1 MVTTVDPLSY
11 AESGNPLTSAANI
24 ASRRRLY
31 ESMLQQGMDS
41 SPIRH
46 WSQGLGRLTQAMV
59 GGYGAYQ
66 ADQDERGQQQRTGRL
81 LADALVP
88 EGPTSTLASGPLA
101 PSTTAGPPTSRAG
114 APGSPDLPDLT
125 RWITGQEGFQSRG
138 FDDFGRRRIGY
149 GTPTLAG
156 DTTVTEPEARQR
168 LEASLAASAVQIDR
182 QFPGLT
188 PHQRAALLDLTYN
201 AGPGWMTAGLG
212 QAVRAGE
219 WGRAQELFRQYV
231 NAGRP
236 GEARRP
242 LPGLVSRR
250 EALAPWLLP
259 GASVPS
265 MPSGAVTAPPPQDLP
280 GAPGA
285 PPSGAPFSTTV
296 PPMGF
301 GQQWQPGGR
310 PPTTAGPPPTP
321 PPSTPS
327 TSLPGAFGGIMNMM
341 FPPAGAATP
350 PPGGMPGPPG
360 GMGGQRGSRENPLN
374 FEEVQDPS
382 ARRPGVFIRHPGGSI
397 FTFDEAGRPVA
408 VPSQDGPPVAG
419 PPTAPPS
426 MPGGGTVP
434 SPLGTFQHPLF
445 GSIGGGPS
453 QVVTGQPPPGPQGGF
468 PGLVGGGGGS
478 GTRQVP
484 EAMTPPAGAAP
495 PSGPPPGPP
504 PLPPGTSFGAPPPGM
519 DATGQGGP
527 LAMAGLPSSVPARP
541 SGPPTA
547 PPGGP
552 PPGAQAGIPGINSP
566 ALRRLLMS
574 GDPQAVNFALQVY
587 RTLASRQPTA
597 DYDFQ
602 AVGGQLYRINKRT
615 GQAEP
620 VPGVGG
626 PQGRGQ
632 NIIGGLNELASL
644 PGRYPRSF
652 EGATGPLI
660 GDPDSTIGGIGRRL
674 QAMGAGAGPMALEV
688 RRTIEG
694 SIEAL
699 AQTIKPLIRAPGE
712 GTWSDADQARLSAL
726 LGNLTQANDVTS
738 FNRELQNV
746 RQRLMANFGIQLP
759 EITFPGTGGP
769 GGRQGA
775 PPDPRGVFA
784 PGAVVGGQGTG
795 QQPPAT
801 GWGQVT
807 RE

>member
-11 AESGNPLTSAANI
+11 AESGNPLTTAANI

-31 ESMLQQGMDS
+31 ESMLQQGLDS

-81 LADALVP
+81 LADALAP
-88 EGPTSTLASGPLA
+88 EGPTSTPTSGALAGP
-101 PSTTAGPPTSRAG
+101 PSTTAGAPTSRTG
-114 APGSPDLPDLT
+114 APGSPETPDLT
-125 RWITGQEGFQSRG
+125 SWIIGREGGFRARP
-138 FDDFGRRRIGY
+138 FDDMGRSSIGY
-149 GTPTLAG
+149 GTRAQPG
-156 DTTVTEPEARQR
+156 DTAITEEEGRRR
-168 LEASLAASAVQIDR
+168 LDTALTAAGTQIDR

-188 PHQRAALLDLTYN
+188 PHQRAALIDLTYN

-212 QAVRAGE
+212 QAVRAGD
-219 WGRAQELFRQYV
+219 WQRAQGLFRQYV

-236 GEARRP
+236 GQP
-242 LPGLVSRR
+242 LAPLGGLASRR

-259 GASVPS
+259 TSP
-265 MPSGAVTAPPPQDLP
+265 MQPGAVTAPTPQALPGLGTTGAPPQALP

-285 PPSGAPFSTTV
+285 PGAPPPGAPLSMTMPRMTPGTTV
-296 PPMGF
+296 PPDMTYT
-301 GQQWQPGGR
+301 
-310 PPTTAGPPPTP
+310 PTA
-321 PPSTPS
+321 
-327 TSLPGAFGGIMNMM
+327 PGAGAPHSHSGSLAEQLGLPSAPWLPQL
-341 FPPAGAATP
+341 FPPAGAQTP
-350 PPGGMPGPPG
+350 PPGGMGDG
-360 GMGGQRGSRENPLN
+360 
-374 FEEVQDPS
+374 
-382 ARRPGVFIRHPGGSI
+382 
-397 FTFDEAGRPVA
+397 GRPVTPEEMA
-408 VPSQDGPPVAG
+408 ELL
-419 PPTAPPS
+419 APPPA
-426 MPGGGTVP
+426 PGDGTVP
-434 SPLGTFQHPLF
+434 SPLGTFQHPLL

-453 QVVTGQPPPGPQGGF
+453 QVVTGQPPPGPPGGF

-478 GTRQVP
+478 GARQVP
-484 EAMTPPAGAAP
+484 EVLTPPVGAAP
-495 PSGPPPGPP
+495 PPGSPPGPP
-504 PLPPGTSFGAPPPGM
+504 PMPPGTSFGAPPPGM
-519 DATGQGGP
+519 DATGQSGP
-527 LAMAGLPSSVPARP
+527 LAMAGLPSSVPSRP

-620 VPGVGG
+620 VPGIGG

-644 PGRYPRSF
+644 PSRYPRSF

-674 QAMGAGAGPMALEV
+674 QAMGAGTGPMALEV

-746 RQRLMANFGIQLP
+746 RQRIMANFGIQLP
-759 EITFPGTGGP
+759 PIAFPGDGGQ
-769 GGRQGA
+769 QGA

-784 PGAVVGGQGTG
+784 PGATPGDVAPGGQQSPTS
-795 QQPPAT
+795 
-801 GWGQVT
+801 GWGTVT